1 MQSAQSACQ
10 RANAQEGKCARV
22 QDDNNTGT
30 YPLQSERFYAA
41 LKGHGAPA
49 RLVLLPHESH
59 GAPRRSL
66 GPGRVDFCYW
76 VAVHQL
82 TCNLH
87 QQASRAHNFDGLRG
101 TNLPQPGRTR
111 EQPLTAGHGV

>member
-1 MQSAQSACQ
+1 M
-10 RANAQEGKCARV
+10 RARA

-59 GAPRRSL
+59 GAPRRLL
-66 GPGRVDFCYW
+66 GPGRVYYQN
-76 VAVHQL
+76 QL
-82 TCNLH
+82 WQSISAFANCIHKQAEHVKSLDALWGTWTCHLSWGN
-87 QQASRAHNFDGLRG
+87 
-101 TNLPQPGRTR
+101 PGR
-111 EQPLTAGHGV
+111 LVHSN

>member
-1 MQSAQSACQ
+1 MLCLRWGRH
-10 RANAQEGKCARV
+10 RARDQGKMRARA

-59 GAPRRSL
+59 GAPRRLLMTL
-66 GPGRVDFCYW
+66 GVCITKVSCGSPP
-76 VAVHQL
+76 AL
-82 TCNLH
+82 LPT
-87 QQASRAHNFDGLRG
+87 AS
-101 TNLPQPGRTR
+101 TSKQST
-111 EQPLTAGHGV
+111 

>member
-1 MQSAQSACQ
+1 MTCITTSMNSIAYYCCHIIASLQAAACSTCNRLVLFRSNRRGNQ
-10 RANAQEGKCARV
+10 ERARA

-59 GAPRRSL
+59 GAPRRLL
-66 GPGRVDFCYW
+66 GPECVNCHTRG
-76 VAVHQL
+76 AVKYLSSH
-82 TCNLH
+82 
-87 QQASRAHNFDGLRG
+87 LR
-101 TNLPQPGRTR
+101 
-111 EQPLTAGHGV
+111 